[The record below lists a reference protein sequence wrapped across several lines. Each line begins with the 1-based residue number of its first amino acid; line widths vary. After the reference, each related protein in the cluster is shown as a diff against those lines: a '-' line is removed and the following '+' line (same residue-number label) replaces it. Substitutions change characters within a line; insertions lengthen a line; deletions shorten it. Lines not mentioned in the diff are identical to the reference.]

1 MLRKSCDN
9 KTIRITSSTLM
20 NKHLLI
26 LWMLATGL
34 LEKHSLQA
42 SEITEEADKATSV
55 HKDSSS
61 FMTHQDLE
69 NRLSLGLFPY
79 SKQRIQIALA
89 PATQEYLTEEFMT
102 IVQKLSRKMDI
113 FEKCYVIRA
122 VMKIPVSQ
130 LTMLSDILTVEQ
142 LEQVQ
147 ALPNSERVSFIKKL
161 YKIEPTQWQNEIV
174 TVIKKYPK

>member
-69 NRLSLGLFPY
+69 NRLLSFALDSNPWPLGRGA
-79 SKQRIQIALA
+79 SAL
-89 PATQEYLTEEFMT
+89 L
-102 IVQKLSRKMDI
+102 L
-113 FEKCYVIRA
+113 
-122 VMKIPVSQ
+122 
-130 LTMLSDILTVEQ
+130 
-142 LEQVQ
+142 
-147 ALPNSERVSFIKKL
+147 
-161 YKIEPTQWQNEIV
+161 
-174 TVIKKYPK
+174 

>member
-1 MLRKSCDN
+1 MLRKSCDT
-9 KTIRITSSTLM
+9 KFVRTISSTLM

-26 LWMLATGL
+26 LWILSTDL
-34 LEKHSLQA
+34 LEQHSLLA
-42 SEITEEADKATSV
+42 SGIFKSDVEEL
-55 HKDSSS
+55 SSSTKVTS

-69 NRLSLGLFPY
+69 NRLSLGLFPS

-102 IVQKLSRKMDI
+102 IVQKLSHKMNI

-130 LTMLSDILTVEQ
+130 LTTLSDILTVEHLKQ
-142 LEQVQ
+142 LQ
-147 ALPNSERVSFIKKL
+147 ALPNLERVSYIKKL
-161 YKIEPTQWQNEIV
+161 HKIEPTQWQNEIE

>member
-1 MLRKSCDN
+1 MLRKSCDT
-9 KTIRITSSTLM
+9 KLVRTISSTLM

-26 LWMLATGL
+26 LWILSTGL
-34 LEKHSLQA
+34 LEQHSLRA
-42 SEITEEADKATSV
+42 SGIIEEADKAASV

-69 NRLSLGLFPY
+69 NRLSLGLFPS

-89 PATQEYLTEEFMT
+89 PATQEYLTEEFMI

>member
-1 MLRKSCDN
+1 
-9 KTIRITSSTLM
+9 M

-26 LWMLATGL
+26 FWILATGL
-34 LEKHSLQA
+34 LEQHSLRA
-42 SEITEEADKATSV
+42 SGIFKSDVEEL
-55 HKDSSS
+55 SSSTKVTS

-69 NRLSLGLFPY
+69 NRLSLGLFPS

-102 IVQKLSRKMDI
+102 IVQKLSHKMNI

-130 LTMLSDILTVEQ
+130 VTTLSDILTVEH
-142 LEQVQ
+142 LEQLQ

-161 YKIEPTQWQNEIV
+161 HKIEPTQWQNEIV